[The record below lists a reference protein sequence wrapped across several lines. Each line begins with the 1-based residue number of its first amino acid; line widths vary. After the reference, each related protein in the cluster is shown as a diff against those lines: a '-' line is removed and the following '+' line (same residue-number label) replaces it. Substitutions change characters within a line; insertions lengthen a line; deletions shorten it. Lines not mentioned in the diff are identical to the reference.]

1 MPETKPHKIRGR
13 VIDSGEQLS
22 KKLLLSYIV
31 ILALA
36 MSLIPYSIDPYLP
49 AFPEVADFFGVPNG
63 TVQASLTGVTVGIAL
78 GQLVIGPLSDAFGRR
93 PLILAA
99 TAGFGLSATLAFFAP
114 NFEVFLFL
122 RFAMGFF
129 AAGTDVV
136 SRAIVR
142 DLFKGQ
148 PMQTMLARVFLIQSL
163 SPIIGPIVGSQV
175 TEVAPW
181 QTVFLI
187 FGFTGILL
195 ALFAYRLLIETLPVA
210 KRRSSTPLG
219 LARGYK
225 AVLKDRVYIGLMI
238 FGAFQLS
245 ALFAYLNT
253 VPFLFQDGYGLSA
266 SDFGYWVAANSFASY
281 IGVQVGAYAARVIRG
296 QWLLAIYS
304 SLGILIGL
312 GLFATSGSGLLVAE
326 AFFML
331 QLFIFGAGITTIP
344 TIALYNHGSEAGTA
358 ASLLGVVNFSTTSVV
373 SVVYGYLNT
382 DTSHDIGI
390 LIAALFTVSL
400 ASLIFITRPWKV
412 PDLRTSS

>member
-195 ALFAYRLLIETLPVA
+195 ALFVYRLLIETLPVA

-238 FGAFQLS
+238 FGWYAWKGDYDRLPHSS
-245 ALFAYLNT
+245 AEL
-253 VPFLFQDGYGLSA
+253 D
-266 SDFGYWVAANSFASY
+266 
-281 IGVQVGAYAARVIRG
+281 
-296 QWLLAIYS
+296 
-304 SLGILIGL
+304 
-312 GLFATSGSGLLVAE
+312 
-326 AFFML
+326 
-331 QLFIFGAGITTIP
+331 
-344 TIALYNHGSEAGTA
+344 
-358 ASLLGVVNFSTTSVV
+358 
-373 SVVYGYLNT
+373 
-382 DTSHDIGI
+382 
-390 LIAALFTVSL
+390 
-400 ASLIFITRPWKV
+400 
-412 PDLRTSS
+412 